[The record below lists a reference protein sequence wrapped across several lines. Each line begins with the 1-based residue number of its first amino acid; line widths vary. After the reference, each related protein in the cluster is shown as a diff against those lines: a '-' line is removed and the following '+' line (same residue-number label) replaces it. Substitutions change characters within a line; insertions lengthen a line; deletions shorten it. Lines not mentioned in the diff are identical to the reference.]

1 MKQLAKYTS
10 LLLLPIT
17 LLSLSC
23 KSGDTTST
31 SKTHENQPGGQE
43 ELVTAA
49 EQRVTEGNASVTA
62 QGKQRATSGS
72 ASVTPAAESSQGKL
86 YKPNIIFVLT
96 DDQGM
101 GDLSCMGNPSLKT
114 PHIDSFY
121 AKSSRFSDFHVSP
134 TCSPT
139 RAALMSGRH
148 PLEVGVSHTVRYRER
163 LAKEVITM
171 PQVLQQAGY
180 QTGIF
185 GKWHLGDEEAYLPQN
200 RGFHEVLI
208 HPAGGLCQ
216 FQWGDFKANEAAKY
230 FDNILLHNDSIVQ
243 TKGFCTDIFFDAALV
258 WTKQQL
264 DAKQPFFTYISLNA
278 PHGPMYAPE
287 KNIKRFTDQG
297 FDQGA
302 AARYGMIEN
311 IDENFGKLMNHLE
324 QWKALENTLVI
335 FMTDNG
341 MAMGSFKINGK
352 KHEAHNAGMKGKK
365 NSSDEGGTRVP
376 SFWYWKGKTK
386 EGADIPALTRHLD
399 LYRTFCDLAGT
410 EVPESSMPPRG
421 RSLVPL
427 LENPEE
433 ASANWQDRTLF
444 VHRARWNDGKWNK
457 TPREDNKHKG
467 SAVRTQ
473 RWRLVNGTALYDI
486 SADPGQKKNVAAQ
499 HPEVLKKL
507 SAAYDIWW
515 DSLTPFLDNED
526 LPWVKPGNYHM
537 QKRYRAQL
545 EAKGIPDWAPDYS
558 LLCTDKKT
566 PDTK

>member
-1 MKQLAKYTS
+1 MKSIAKYIS
-10 LLLLPIT
+10 LLILPIT
-17 LLSLSC
+17 LLTLSC

-31 SKTHENQPGGQE
+31 AKTDENQQRTTSGSASD
-43 ELVTAA
+43 TAQA
-49 EQRVTEGNASVTA
+49 EQRVTEGNASALA
-62 QGKQRATSGS
+62 QGKLSGS
-72 ASVTPAAESSQGKL
+72 
-86 YKPNIIFVLT
+86 KPNIVFVLT

-101 GDLSCMGNPSLKT
+101 GDLSCMGNPHLKT
-114 PHIDSFY
+114 PNIDSFY

-163 LAKEVITM
+163 LAKDVITM
-171 PQVLQQAGY
+171 PQALQQAGY

-185 GKWHLGDEEAYLPQN
+185 GKWHLGDEEAYLPQK

-216 FQWGDFKANEAAKY
+216 SQWGDFKANEAAKY
-230 FDNILLHNDSIVQ
+230 FDNVLLHNDTIVQ
-243 TKGFCTDIFFDAALV
+243 TKGFCTDLFFDAGLA
-258 WTKQQL
+258 WTKKQL

-297 FDQGA
+297 FEAKA
-302 AARYGMIEN
+302 AARYAMVEN

-352 KHEAHNAGMKGKK
+352 KHEAHNAGMKGRK

-376 SFWYWKGKTK
+376 SFWYWKGKTA
-386 EGADIPALTRHLD
+386 EGVDIPALTRHLD
-399 LYRTFCDLAGT
+399 LYRTFCELTGAT
-410 EVPESSMPPRG
+410 IPESPMPPRG
-421 RSLVPL
+421 CSLVPL
-427 LENPEE
+427 LENPEQV
-433 ASANWQDRTLF
+433 SANWPDRKLF
-444 VHRARWNDGKWNK
+444 VHRARWNDGRWSKS
-457 TPREDNKHKG
+457 TREQEKYKG
-467 SAVRTQ
+467 CAVRSQ
-473 RWRLVNGTALYDI
+473 RWRLVHNTELYDI
-486 SADPGQKKNVAAQ
+486 SADPSQKNNVAAQ
-499 HPEVLKKL
+499 HPEVVKEM
-507 SAAYDIWW
+507 STAYDTWW
-515 DSLTPFLDNED
+515 DTLTPYLQNED
-526 LPWVKPGNYHM
+526 LPWVEPGEYHM

-545 EAKGIPDWAPDYS
+545 KEKGIPDWAPDYS
-558 LLCTDKKT
+558 LIETAQKGAQAN
-566 PDTK
+566 